1 MTAATSLETRLVRSV
16 EYHVGGEGDVIL
28 LVHGLGGSAE
38 NWVEVVPELVRRHRV
53 IAIDLPGHAGSAALA
68 RGATM
73 DDFAGTYPH
82 DPNLP
87 LARKFSIAAQIAQQ
101 DPAAGKTVP
110 TLASGGS
117 ERGRVPRPRRT
128 SAASASRRARGS
140 TWVSI
145 R

>member
-1 MTAATSLETRLVRSV
+1 MTAATGLETRLARSV

-73 DDFAGTYPH
+73 DDFAAAAAAVLEAVPAQ
-82 DPNLP
+82 PVSLVALP
-87 LARKFSIAAQIAQQ
+87 AL
-101 DPAAGKTVP
+101 
-110 TLASGGS
+110 
-117 ERGRVPRPRRT
+117 ERVAPQRWRT
-128 SAASASRRARGS
+128 PE
-140 TWVSI
+140 
-145 R
+145 